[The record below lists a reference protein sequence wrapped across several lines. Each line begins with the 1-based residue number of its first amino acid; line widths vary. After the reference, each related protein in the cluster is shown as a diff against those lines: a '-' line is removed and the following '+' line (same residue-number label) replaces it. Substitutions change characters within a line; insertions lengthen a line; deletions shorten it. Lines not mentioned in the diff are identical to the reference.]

1 MVQPVLEIR
10 NVYDVCIYIRFIN
23 SRIKNLKT
31 YNAKKN
37 SSKCTK
43 FTIKNERKTNGLR
56 AEDRNAVIKI
66 GLVRLPPQHTP
77 KDGTWTAK

>member
-10 NVYDVCIYIRFIN
+10 NVYDVCIYIRFIS

-43 FTIKNERKTNGLR
+43 FTIKNQRKTNGLR
-56 AEDRNAVIKI
+56 VEDRNAVIKI

-77 KDGTWTAK
+77 KDGTWAAK

>member
-1 MVQPVLEIR
+1 MEIR
-10 NVYDVCIYIRFIN
+10 NVYDVCMYVIFIN

-37 SSKCTK
+37 SCKCTK
-43 FTIKNERKTNGLR
+43 FTTKNERKTNGLR
-56 AEDRNAVIKI
+56 VEDQNAMIKI

-77 KDGTWTAK
+77 KNGTWAAK

>member
-10 NVYDVCIYIRFIN
+10 NVYDVCINIRFIN

-43 FTIKNERKTNGLR
+43 FTIKNECKTNGLR
-56 AEDRNAVIKI
+56 VEDRNAVIKI
-66 GLVRLPPQHTP
+66 GLVRLPPQHTS
-77 KDGTWTAK
+77 KDGTWAAK